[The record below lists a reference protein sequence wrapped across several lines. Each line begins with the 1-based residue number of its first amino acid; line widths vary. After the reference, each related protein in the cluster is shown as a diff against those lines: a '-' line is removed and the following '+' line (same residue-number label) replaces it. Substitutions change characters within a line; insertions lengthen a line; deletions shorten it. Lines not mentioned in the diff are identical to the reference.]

1 MPIVASPPPLAALV
15 GAAPPRYRTATE
27 YVEGTLR
34 QGILS
39 GALPGGMA
47 LRQEELAA
55 TFGVSRQPVREAL
68 RQLGAEG
75 FVTIVPHRGAIV
87 TALSPSEVEEIYEIR
102 AALEGVAARHAS
114 RELTPSDL
122 TALRAILAAMRNED
136 DIDRWVALNADFHDT
151 INRASERPRLLE
163 LIQRFREQSQPYIRL
178 YVQRLHKSAQA
189 RNEHQAILDALADRD
204 PERAETA
211 VREHLISTGRAVA
224 AFARAADGA

>member
-1 MPIVASPPPLAALV
+1 MVALSHLTIQQAVADAVRTRIISGKLPAGERIDQDALAA
-15 GAAPPRYRTATE
+15 E
-27 YVEGTLR
+27 F
-34 QGILS
+34 S
-39 GALPGGMA
+39 
-47 LRQEELAA
+47 
-55 TFGVSRQPVREAL
+55 VSRMPVREAL

-87 TALSPSEVEEIYEIR
+87 TALSPSEVEEIYEVR

-114 RELTPSDL
+114 RELSPSDL

-189 RNEHQAILDALADRD
+189 RKEHKAILDALATRD
-204 PERAETA
+204 ADAAEAA
-211 VREHLISTGRAVA
+211 VRAHLIATGRAVA
-224 AFARAADGA
+224 GFAREV